1 MQNSVEETMR
11 QKLTESLNPTLLKI
25 DNVSHQ
31 HSGHAGSPGTG
42 QSHFNVTIV
51 SQAFLGLHK
60 VARFRK
66 VHKILKEE
74 MDGPVHALS
83 LELQTPDEAKL

>member
-1 MQNSVEETMR
+1 MNVETRIRE
-11 QKLTESLNPTLLKI
+11 KLTSALSPDKLVIE
-25 DNVSHQ
+25 NVSHQ

-42 QSHFNVTIV
+42 ESHFNLLVV

-83 LELQTPDEAKL
+83 MELKTPDEA

>member
-1 MQNSVEETMR
+1 MNVETAIKT
-11 QKLTESLNPTLLKI
+11 KLTSEFAPSKLVI

-42 QSHFNVTIV
+42 ESHFNVLMV
-51 SQAFLGLHK
+51 SEAFQGMNK
-60 VARFRK
+60 VARFRA
-66 VHKILKEE
+66 VHKTLKVE

-83 LELQTPDEAKL
+83 LDLRSPDEIS